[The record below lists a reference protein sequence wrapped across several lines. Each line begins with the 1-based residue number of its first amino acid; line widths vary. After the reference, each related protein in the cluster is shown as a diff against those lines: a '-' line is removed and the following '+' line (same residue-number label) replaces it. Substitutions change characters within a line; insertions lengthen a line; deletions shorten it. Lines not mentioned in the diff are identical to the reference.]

1 MIGAARRY
9 PRVTMTAKQKLRQA
23 VEELS
28 EAEAAV
34 ALEILVRRGE
44 GAGRDAVT
52 EFLDN
57 APIDDE
63 PETEEERLAVAEG
76 YEALRRRETVS
87 LDEINAESA

>member
-1 MIGAARRY
+1 
-9 PRVTMTAKQKLRQA
+9 MTAKQKLRQA

-44 GAGRDAVT
+44 DAGRDAVT

>member
-1 MIGAARRY
+1 
-9 PRVTMTAKQKLRQA
+9 MTAKQKLRQA

-34 ALEILVRRGE
+34 ALELLVRRGE
-44 GAGRDAVT
+44 DAGRDAVT

>member
-1 MIGAARRY
+1 M
-9 PRVTMTAKQKLRQA
+9 
-23 VEELS
+23 
-28 EAEAAV
+28 
-34 ALEILVRRGE
+34 
-44 GAGRDAVT
+44 T

-87 LDEINAESA
+87 LDEINA